1 MVLVTLVVVV
11 TVIHHHSDHIAMLLE
26 ESVLTVLKTDAED
39 MVEMDLEVISIH
51 MVEAVLVMVTGLLMV
66 IVLDLH
72 PILVDHNH
80 HPITKTT
87 MRITTNLTQH
97 GDLEVQVLNTATEEQ
112 VDVTVVL

>member
-1 MVLVTLVVVV
+1 M
-11 TVIHHHSDHIAMLLE
+11 
-26 ESVLTVLKTDAED
+26 LTVPRVDVED
-39 MVEMDLEVISIH
+39 MVEMDLEVTSIH
-51 MVEAVLVMVTGLLMV
+51 MVEVVLVMVTGLLMV

-72 PILVDHNH
+72 PILVDPNH

-87 MRITTNLTQH
+87 MRITPTLTQH